1 MKNNKFVSLSDFK
14 NTLVINGFNG
24 EMIEKAEHKVH
35 KYLRKEGG
43 KYIYDY
49 DKMNVKEH
57 EDASWEHHVQHI
69 VNDTKAEGRK
79 MAKDKELEE
88 HYRKHA
94 AYHKEEKEKHTK
106 LAEEKSGN
114 QMSEKDFNNKFDI
127 KYNNK
132 KDTGHIA
139 NIVQATDKQTKE
151 MHTYYEDQ
159 GRKGFEYYRGDNYGG
174 KGKSYSRNYQEGA
187 EPSKNKAIYEHLKR
201 LHSEYY
207 NKKDKS
213 DLKKSE
219 AFDILI
225 GDNFEDKLEK
235 SKGPWKK
242 GKQHHQEAKKE
253 STKLSPKTGEMVG
266 FKKFDTIY
274 KHYDEKDL
282 HESEK
287 KNFGNKPMRSVFL
300 DEDKNSVALIL
311 ESEYSHILPKDYKEK
326 IKNITLKQISDGTWL
341 TGDSKVDEILDEA
354 IIVLDKTKDGL
365 QTTQG
370 YKMHL
375 SKNV

>member
-106 LAEEKSGN
+106 LAEEKKTGKK
-114 QMSEKDFNNKFDI
+114 EDKTFDQQVDEHLESM
-127 KYNNK
+127 K
-132 KDTGHIA
+132 
-139 NIVQATDKQTKE
+139 
-151 MHTYYEDQ
+151 
-159 GRKGFEYYRGDNYGG
+159 G
-174 KGKSYSRNYQEGA
+174 KGVTEVHDSVMKKFKLNAKDASNQISRYLGNR
-187 EPSKNKAIYEHLKR
+187 NM
-201 LHSEYY
+201 
-207 NKKDKS
+207 
-213 DLKKSE
+213 LKKSE

-225 GDNFEDKLEK
+225 PNDIDEILEK
-235 SKGPWKK
+235 SRNE
-242 GKQHHQEAKKE
+242 H
-253 STKLSPKTGEMVG
+253 
-266 FKKFDTIY
+266 
-274 KHYDEKDL
+274 
-282 HESEK
+282 
-287 KNFGNKPMRSVFL
+287 NKP
-300 DEDKNSVALIL
+300 I
-311 ESEYSHILPKDYKEK
+311 
-326 IKNITLKQISDGTWL
+326 G
-341 TGDSKVDEILDEA
+341 
-354 IIVLDKTKDGL
+354 
-365 QTTQG
+365 QTQSG
-370 YKMHL
+370 
-375 SKNV
+375 KNVYHRYDHPEHKSFTKQDHTDAAQIHEDRAYLQYGKAYSKDKSGARTTGNNNRNAYGKMNYSQKQQAKHEAAAGSSENNE

>member
-49 DKMNVKEH
+49 NKMNANEH
-57 EDASWEHHVQHI
+57 EDAAWEHHVQHI

-127 KYNNK
+127 KYNNE

-174 KGKSYSRNYQEGA
+174 KGKSYSRNYREGA

-235 SKGPWKK
+235 SKDYAYMTSEQHKKKAEEHSIEAEKPANKNIRQWHLNRANEHAKLAKEKSGRDK
-242 GKQHHQEAKKE
+242 GK
-253 STKLSPKTGEMVG
+253 
-266 FKKFDTIY
+266 
-274 KHYDEKDL
+274 
-282 HESEK
+282 
-287 KNFGNKPMRSVFL
+287 
-300 DEDKNSVALIL
+300 
-311 ESEYSHILPKDYKEK
+311 
-326 IKNITLKQISDGTWL
+326 IS
-341 TGDSKVDEILDEA
+341 
-354 IIVLDKTKDGL
+354 
-365 QTTQG
+365 
-370 YKMHL
+370 
-375 SKNV
+375 